1 MKKYFIIPVL
11 LMTVV
16 LITGCESKTDKLENK
31 LNELEST
38 VQDMSASTTTTTTIP
53 ISTEAKQSTQK
64 KITSKNTTKLTTTTS
79 TTTITT
85 QEQTTTTEQTTMRRD
100 KYFFDEEGP
109 MPNGYMECDSNGCKC
124 FLNNGKRK
132 NC

>member
-1 MKKYFIIPVL
+1 MKKIILTIL
-11 LMTVV
+11 LLSVF
-16 LITGCESKTDKLENK
+16 LISGCENKTDKLEDK

-38 VQDMSASTTTTTTIP
+38 VQDMSTSTTSTNIP

-64 KITSKNTTKLTTTTS
+64 KTVYKSTSSSATTAVTTTV
-79 TTTITT
+79 II
-85 QEQTTTTEQTTMRRD
+85 QEQTTTTVQTTMRRD
-100 KYFFDEEGP
+100 KCFFDEEGP

-132 NC
+132 DC

>member
-1 MKKYFIIPVL
+1 MKKTLILMMVL
-11 LMTVV
+11 SSTILF
-16 LITGCESKTDKLENK
+16 TGCESKTDKLENK

-38 VQDMSASTTTTTTIP
+38 VQDMSTSTTSTTIP
-53 ISTEAKQSTQK
+53 ISTEEKQNTQK
-64 KITSKNTTKLTTTTS
+64 KTTSKNTTKS
-79 TTTITT
+79 TTTASTTIITI
-85 QEQTTTTEQTTMRRD
+85 QEQTTTTVQTTMRRD
-100 KYFFDEEGP
+100 KCFYDEEGP